1 MPTESWKVRP
11 KRRSLFALAGL
22 TLVIAA
28 ASEARATL
36 TPQSTITAND
46 GAGDDRFGASVA
58 LSGELLLVGS
68 VRDDDKGTDSGSA
81 YLYTRNGA
89 SWTLTQKLTASD
101 GAAGDHFGVSV
112 AIQGYTLVVGSYN
125 DDDFG
130 ADSGAAYVFQW
141 NGATWVQVAKLRASD
156 GAGGDLFGGSVAL
169 DGDYI
174 VVGAPKE
181 DAKGTS
187 SGSAYVFVR
196 SSGYIWTQQAK
207 LTASDGA
214 SNDTLGYSSSISG
227 DTILLGAA
235 YKNTGAGS
243 YAGSAYVFTRSG
255 TTWSQQAKLTASDGA
270 ANDSFGN
277 SVSVY
282 GNTAVVGAFGDDT
295 GVSNGG
301 SAYVF
306 TRSGVSWS
314 QQAKLTAFDGA
325 ASDNFGTW
333 VSLDGGTIAVGSPL
347 ADTAGADAGATYLY
361 QGSGASW
368 SLVDKIVAGNA
379 AAGASFGAGLDVESG
394 RVAIGALLADA
405 AATDSGSAY
414 VYDSNI
420 QLTVS
425 KSGTGAGTV
434 TSSPAGI
441 SCGATCSAGFAPGA
455 VVTLSASASA
465 GSSFAGWSGGGCSG
479 TGTCQVTLS
488 SAQTVTASF
497 NFVSASVSVTKAG
510 NGLGTV
516 TSSPAGI
523 DCGATCS
530 STFTPNTIV
539 TLTTTPQLGSTFAGW
554 SGSGC
559 SGTGTCQIT
568 ATAAHSVTAT
578 FNLQSYNL
586 TITPT
591 GTGTGSV
598 TSSPIGISCGTLCSA
613 PFSAGEVVTLT
624 AATAPGTSFDG
635 WSGGGCSGTNLTCQ
649 VTMDAAKSVSATFT
663 LQGAQLTVNKVGT
676 GSGTVSSSPAGI
688 DCGPT
693 CVYVWDYGTQ
703 VNLTAAPAAGS
714 TFTSWAGPCTGTGT
728 CSLPMTTNRTLSAIF
743 TLQTF
748 PVTVTKAG
756 NGSGTVTSTP
766 GGINC
771 GATCTG
777 TYDYGTVVA
786 MAASPAAG
794 STFVGW
800 SGEGCSGTNFCTVS
814 VDAAKNVTATFAL
827 QSFALTVTKG
837 GTGSGNVTSS
847 PAGIDCGATCGAS
860 YDNNTL
866 VTLSAAPA
874 VGSTFTGWS
883 GSGCSGTGSC
893 QVTMSAA
900 RSVTANFAL
909 ASLALSVTK
918 TGNGSGTVTSS
929 PLGIS
934 CGATCAASF
943 NYGTVVTL
951 AAPPTFGSVFT
962 GWGGACS
969 GTGSCQVTMDAA
981 KSVTANFQLQTFSL
995 TVNKAGTG
1003 SGTVTSV
1010 PAGIDCGASCVASY
1024 DYNTTVTLS
1033 ATPSLDSTFAGW
1045 SGPCTGTGTCQ
1056 LPMTAARTV
1065 TAIFSLPT
1073 YSLSVALLGTGVGTV
1088 TSDVPGIDCGAT
1100 CTAAYDPNTVV
1111 TLTATPGASS
1121 TFTGWGGECTGTGTC
1136 QVTMDAAKSVTATF
1150 DGVAYA
1156 LTVTKVGSGTVT
1168 SNPAGINCGTACAA
1182 NFAPGTV
1189 VTLTATPA
1197 SGQKFS
1203 GWSGGVCTGTA
1214 PCQVTM
1220 DAAKAV
1226 TATFAAGCGAIGA
1239 PSATSGILIAFS
1251 TLVPRMRRR
1260 ARRERRDA

>member
-1 MPTESWKVRP
+1 MPTEWWNL
-11 KRRSLFALAGL
+11 RSTRVLALAFATL
-22 TLVIAA
+22 TLLLAGSPRA
-28 ASEARATL
+28 GATL
-36 TPQSTITAND
+36 TPQSTITAAD
-46 GAGDDRFGASVA
+46 GAADDRFGASVA
-58 LSGELLLVGS
+58 LSGDLLLVGA

-81 YLYTRNGA
+81 YLYARNGA
-89 SWTLTQKLTASD
+89 SWTLAQKLTASD

-112 AIQGYTLVVGSYN
+112 AIQGYTLVVGAYN

-187 SGSAYVFVR
+187 AGAAYVFVR

-207 LTASDGA
+207 ITASDGA
-214 SNDTLGYSSSISG
+214 SNDTLGYSSAISG
-227 DTILLGAA
+227 DTIVLGAA

-243 YAGSAYVFTRSG
+243 YAGAAYVFTRSG
-255 TTWSQQAKLTASDGA
+255 TSWSQQAKLTASDGA

-282 GNTAVVGAFGDDT
+282 GNIAAIGAFGDDT
-295 GVSNGG
+295 AVSNGG

-306 TRSGVSWS
+306 TRSGTSWS
-314 QQAKLTAFDGA
+314 QQAKITAFDAA

-333 VSLDGGTIAVGSPL
+333 VSLNGNQLAIGAPQ
-347 ADTAGADAGATYLY
+347 ADTAGADAGAVYLY
-361 QGSGASW
+361 QGGGASW
-368 SLVDKIVAGNA
+368 PLVDKIVAGNA
-379 AAGASFGAGLDVESG
+379 AAGAAFGAGINVEAG
-394 RVAIGALLADA
+394 RVAIGALLADVA
-405 AATDSGSAY
+405 AADSGSAY
-414 VYDSNI
+414 VYDSNLA
-420 QLTVS
+420 LTVT
-425 KSGTGAGTV
+425 KAGTGAGTV
-434 TSSPAGI
+434 SSSPAGINCGSTCSAGYASGTVVTLTASPSAGSTFAGWSGAGCSGTGTCQVTMASAQSVTATFSFVSASISVVKSGNGLGTVSSSPAGI
-441 SCGATCSAGFAPGA
+441 SCGATCSSTFTSGTL
-455 VVTLSASASA
+455 VTLTATPQV
-465 GSSFAGWSGGGCSG
+465 GSTFTGWSGAGCSG
-479 TGTCQVTLS
+479 TG
-488 SAQTVTASF
+488 
-497 NFVSASVSVTKAG
+497 N
-510 NGLGTV
+510 
-516 TSSPAGI
+516 
-523 DCGATCS
+523 
-530 STFTPNTIV
+530 
-539 TLTTTPQLGSTFAGW
+539 
-554 SGSGC
+554 
-559 SGTGTCQIT
+559 CQIT
-568 ATAAHSVTAT
+568 ATTAHSVTAT
-578 FNLQSYNL
+578 FTLQSFTL
-586 TITPT
+586 SVTPT

-613 PFSAGEVVTLT
+613 PFSAGDVVTLT
-624 AATAPGTSFDG
+624 AATAPGTTFDG
-635 WSGGGCSGTNLTCQ
+635 WSGAGCSGTGTCQ
-649 VTMDAAKSVSATFT
+649 VTMDAAKSVSASFT

-676 GSGTVSSSPAGI
+676 GAGTVSSSPAGI

-703 VNLTAAPAAGS
+703 VNLTATASAGS

-728 CSLPMTTNRTLSAIF
+728 CSLPMTTNRNLSAIF

-756 NGSGTVTSTP
+756 NGSGTVTSSP
-766 GGINC
+766 AGINC
-771 GATCTG
+771 GASCTG

-786 MAASPAAG
+786 MAATPAAG

-800 SGEGCSGTNFCTVS
+800 SGEGCSGTGFCS
-814 VDAAKNVTATFAL
+814 VTADAAKNVTATFAL
-827 QSFALTVTKG
+827 QTFALSVSKSG
-837 GTGSGNVTSS
+837 AGSGTVTSS

-860 YDNNTL
+860 YDYGSV
-866 VTLSAAPA
+866 VTLSASPA

-900 RSVTANFAL
+900 RNVTANFAL
-909 ASLALSVTK
+909 QSLALSVTK
-918 TGNGSGTVTSS
+918 LGAGSGTVTSS

-943 NYGTVVTL
+943 SYGTVVTL
-951 AAPPTFGSVFT
+951 AAPASFGSVFA

-981 KSVTANFQLQTFSL
+981 KSVTASFQLQSFPL
-995 TVNKAGTG
+995 TVTKAGSG
-1003 SGTVTSV
+1003 SGTVSSS
-1010 PAGIDCGASCVASY
+1010 PAGIDCGETCSATY
-1024 DYNTTVTLS
+1024 DYGTTVTLT
-1033 ATPSLDSTFAGW
+1033 ATASPDSTFAGW

-1056 LPMTAARTV
+1056 LPMTAARSV
-1065 TAIFSLPT
+1065 TAVFSLPT
-1073 YSLSVALLGTGVGTV
+1073 YSLSVALLGTGTGTV
-1088 TSDVPGIDCGAT
+1088 TSDVAGIDCGAT
-1100 CTAAYDPNTVV
+1100 CTASYTAGTLV
-1111 TLTATPGASS
+1111 TLTAAPALGS
-1121 TFTGWGGECTGTGTC
+1121 TFTGWSGAGCSGTDSC

-1150 DGVAYA
+1150 DGVAYT

-1168 SNPAGINCGTACAA
+1168 SSPTGINCGSACAA
-1182 NFAPGTV
+1182 NFAPGTL

-1220 DAAKAV
+1220 NAATSV
-1226 TATFAAGCGAIGA
+1226 TATFAAGCGAMGA
-1239 PSATSGILIAFS
+1239 PSATSGALIALS
-1251 TLVPRMRRR
+1251 TLVPRWRRR
-1260 ARRERRDA
+1260 ARPRPAA